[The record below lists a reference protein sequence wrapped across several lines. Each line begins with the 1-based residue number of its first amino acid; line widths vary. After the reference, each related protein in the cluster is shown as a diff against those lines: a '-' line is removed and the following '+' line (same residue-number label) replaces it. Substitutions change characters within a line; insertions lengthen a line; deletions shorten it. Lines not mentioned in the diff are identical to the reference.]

1 MTETTDRRA
10 VSTRQQILCAAARQ
24 FSRFPFH
31 QVGIDRVLADA
42 EFTKGAMYFHFTAK
56 QDLALAVIEEETTR
70 SSQVAAGLLA
80 RKLSGL
86 EIAIDLSYQLAVRDI
101 SDDSCRAALNLVES
115 MGRVDDLPVL
125 LLKSWIDSFALAVR
139 RAIGE
144 GDIFD
149 DCDPH
154 NVGRLLVSIYMG
166 LRQTSDLDEPERFL
180 RDLEQTWILALRGI
194 VRPERIDYFHQ
205 FIKRR
210 TTIMVSSVLAATD
223 TPQAQTR
230 EAQTREAQTRRTHTR
245 RTQTRGNQTRRTQTR
260 TTPTQPAT
268 AGDRGW

>member
-1 MTETTDRRA
+1 MSEMTDRRA

-42 EFTKGAMYFHFTAK
+42 ELTKGAMYFHFSTK

-70 SSQVAAGLLA
+70 SSQVAAALLA

-86 EIAIDLSYQLAVRDI
+86 EIAIDFFYQLAVRDI
-101 SDDSCRAALNLVES
+101 SDDRCRAALHLVES
-115 MGRVDDLPVL
+115 MGRTSELPATL
-125 LLKSWIDSFALAVR
+125 LRSWIDHLALAVR

-144 GDIFD
+144 GDIFA

-154 NVGRLLVSIYMG
+154 NVGRLLVSVYMG
-166 LRQTSDLDEPERFL
+166 LRQTSCLDEPEQFL
-180 RDLEQTWILALRGI
+180 RDLEQTWTLALRGI
-194 VRPERIDYFHQ
+194 VRPERTDYFHQ

-210 TTIMVSSVLAATD
+210 TTIMVGSALVATD
-223 TPQAQTR
+223 TPQRQTR
-230 EAQTREAQTRRTHTR
+230 
-245 RTQTRGNQTRRTQTR
+245 
-260 TTPTQPAT
+260 PA
-268 AGDRGW
+268 AVGDRGW